1 MSWVT
6 VGVALAT
13 MAAGAYQQDQVADRQ
28 DEQAALAIQRQSM
41 LQRKADAKV
50 NERVQELEGST
61 AADERAKAL
70 GEYMNQLRQ
79 GRAKIESGLTPTIG
93 GAAFRED
100 AANDA
105 ADVQQYAADT
115 AGLMSRID
123 AAGMQRQGEAFGYG
137 NLATD
142 IGLIGRES
150 AGEDF
155 MSRLRMGAIR
165 RNPWIDAAV
174 AAGGAYA
181 TSKAGGAG
189 DSGST
194 PNTTGKTHRMGPR

>member
-13 MAAGAYQQDQVADRQ
+13 LAAGAYQQDQVADRQ
-28 DEQAALAIQRQSM
+28 DEQTALAIQRQSM
-41 LQRKADAKV
+41 LERKADAKV
-50 NERVQELEGST
+50 NQQVQQLEGST
-61 AADERAKAL
+61 AEDERKQAL
-70 GEYMNQLRQ
+70 GEYMDQLRQ
-79 GRAKIESGLTPTIG
+79 GRGQIEAGLTPTIG
-93 GAAFRED
+93 GSAFRED

-105 ADVQQYAADT
+105 ADVQKYAADT
-115 AGLMSRID
+115 AGLMARID
-123 AAGMQRQGEAFGYG
+123 AAGRQRQGEAFGYG

-142 IGLIGRES
+142 SGLIGRQS

-155 MSRLRMGAIR
+155 MSRLRMNSIR

-181 TSKAGGAG
+181 TSKAGSNTNTGAATG
-189 DSGST
+189 SG
-194 PNTTGKTHRMGPR
+194 GTHRMGPR